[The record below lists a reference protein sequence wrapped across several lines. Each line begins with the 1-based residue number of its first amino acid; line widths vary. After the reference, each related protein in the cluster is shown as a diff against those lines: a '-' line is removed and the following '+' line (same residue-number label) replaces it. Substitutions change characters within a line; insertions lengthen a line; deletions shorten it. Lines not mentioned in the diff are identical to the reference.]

1 MMAGG
6 REMLT
11 STLNSAFVGGGDTRI
26 NAEKNMP
33 KRIFFNLSAPLYDT
47 ILSSL
52 FVAAACHDQQP
63 GAGLQVCSSGALGQI
78 LLSQGAG

>member
-1 MMAGG
+1 
-6 REMLT
+6 LT
-11 STLNSAFVGGGDTRI
+11 PTLISAFVGGGDTRI

-33 KRIFFNLSAPLYDT
+33 KMTFFNLSAPLYDT

-52 FVAAACHDQQP
+52 LVASACHDQQP
-63 GAGLQVCSSGALGQI
+63 GAGMQVCSSCALGQI